1 LQRLQELADIQ
12 KEAREEGDLRCALL
26 AIAQLAR
33 IYESIAKL
41 SGEALSSRAREVEP
55 DIQLPDIDPSLIAWI
70 RSSILAEHSSLPT
83 GSPSHPIEPIRPQ
96 QGTEGLPS

>member
-1 LQRLQELADIQ
+1 MAPPPFLSQADQAINRRQ
-12 KEAREEGDLRCALL
+12 AREEGDLPCALL

-41 SGEALSSRAREVEP
+41 PGEALHNWVREVEP

-70 RSSILAEHSSLPT
+70 RSSTTSRAF
-83 GSPSHPIEPIRPQ
+83 
-96 QGTEGLPS
+96 